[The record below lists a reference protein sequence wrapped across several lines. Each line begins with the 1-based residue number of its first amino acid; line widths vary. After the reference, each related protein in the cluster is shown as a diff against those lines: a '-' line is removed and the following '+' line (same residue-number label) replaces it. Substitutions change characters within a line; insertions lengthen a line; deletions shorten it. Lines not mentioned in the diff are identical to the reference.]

1 MGQQSQKRQDGKLRA
16 PSLIPLSAL
25 PLVPQSRAAI
35 RAGLFVTQVLPLP
48 IKPQTWLSAEP
59 VREAITFPLSD
70 GEGAADIYR
79 VSDGKVRAGVLV
91 TPGIS
96 PAPRDDHRIINLGKA
111 LALAGFVA
119 MFPWSPSM
127 MSKRFNLAEPDNLV
141 RAFEYLRGLE
151 YVDPDRVGMAG
162 FCVGASMLIV
172 AASDSRISDEVN
184 FVSDFGGYYDMR
196 DLFKQISSNRSFYR
210 RTVEPWDPNHLT
222 EEVLTNHLIE
232 SLGEE
237 NEREMLTRIFIE
249 KDSAQFPAL
258 DGISAEGRAVY
269 GLLDSLNAHDEGQR
283 LTLEEADRL
292 VGDLPT
298 GFLEELKTIS
308 PSTNIGDLKAQL
320 LIAHDREDNLVPA
333 EESRRMADALSGR
346 GRIRHTEFSFFSH
359 VTPGKRVGPFTFM
372 KEAFKLFRYTYSIVR
387 VTT

>member
-1 MGQQSQKRQDGKLRA
+1 M
-16 PSLIPLSAL
+16 
-25 PLVPQSRAAI
+25 
-35 RAGLFVTQVLPLP
+35 
-48 IKPQTWLSAEP
+48 
-59 VREAITFPLSD
+59 
-70 GEGAADIYR
+70 
-79 VSDGKVRAGVLV
+79 
-91 TPGIS
+91 
-96 PAPRDDHRIINLGKA
+96 
-111 LALAGFVA
+111 
-119 MFPWSPSM
+119 
-127 MSKRFNLAEPDNLV
+127 V
-141 RAFEYLRGLE
+141 RAFEYLRGLQ

-210 RTVEPWDPNHLT
+210 QTVEPWDPNHLT

-237 NEREMLTRIFIE
+237 NERKMLTRIFLE
-249 KDSAQFPAL
+249 KEPAQFPAL
-258 DGISAEGRAVY
+258 DGISREGRAVY
-269 GLLDSLNAHDEGQR
+269 CLLDSLNAHDEGQR
-283 LTLEEADRL
+283 LTLEEADKF

-333 EESRRMADALSGR
+333 EESRRLAEALSGR

-359 VTPGKRVGPFTFM
+359 VTPNKRVGPFTFM
-372 KEAFKLFRYTYSIVR
+372 KEAFKLFRYTYSIIR
-387 VTT
+387 VTV